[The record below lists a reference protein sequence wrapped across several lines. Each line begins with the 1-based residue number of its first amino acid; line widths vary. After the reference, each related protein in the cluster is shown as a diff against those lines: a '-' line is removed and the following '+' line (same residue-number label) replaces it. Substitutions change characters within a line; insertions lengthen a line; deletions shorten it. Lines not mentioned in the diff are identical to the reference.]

1 MFAKHPVTSTSSDN
15 SRAAVEQPGLCSARG
30 PLLQAGGRLLPCGL
44 HPRARAPHSL
54 LGAGLMGGRGGLEAA
69 TPALGQQL
77 GAALL
82 GSAGGRR
89 GEGPG
94 MATRQHRH
102 GWAASYGLCE
112 KRQHTG
118 LPAG

>member
-44 HPRARAPHSL
+44 HPRAGAPHSL

-94 MATRQHRH
+94 MATRQHRQ

-112 KRQHTG
+112 KRQRMG